1 MFLRRSAWFVLLG
14 LALITGRSASAAFI
28 TAVDNTSPQFVGEVL
43 TFVTSGNLMNG
54 MVVTAHFADNTVNS
68 AVWVGGQNA
77 NGNPLPLGGSATV
90 KSFSHGWSL
99 TQANDTF
106 QDTVGHEWVL
116 NATGFNTSNLT
127 RLVIDA
133 RPGSVVFDRIL
144 NPEVTPDSEF
154 GRAATQAPGATFAGD
169 TVATYRKPVTVGF
182 GTPLFPNHDLY
193 GVLDLSFGSGGLAAG
208 ETVSFWADTDNTNV
222 PAVPEPSSAALA
234 LLMGGAL
241 MMRRRRA

>member
-28 TAVDNTSPQFVGEVL
+28 PAVDNGDKQFVGEVL

-54 MVVTAHFADNTVNS
+54 MVVTAHFADGTINS
-68 AVWVGGQNA
+68 SVWTGGQDA
-77 NGNPLPLGGSATV
+77 NGGVLPLGGSAAAKV
-90 KSFSHGWSL
+90 QSYSWSL
-99 TQANDTF
+99 TQVNDTF
-106 QDTVGHEWVL
+106 QNAAGHEWVL
-116 NATGFNTSNLT
+116 RTLNNTSNLT

-154 GRAATQAPGATFAGD
+154 GRAATQAPGTTFTGD

-193 GVLDLSFGSGGLAAG
+193 GVLDLSFQSGGVGANQ
-208 ETVSFWADTDNTNV
+208 TVAFWADTDNTNV